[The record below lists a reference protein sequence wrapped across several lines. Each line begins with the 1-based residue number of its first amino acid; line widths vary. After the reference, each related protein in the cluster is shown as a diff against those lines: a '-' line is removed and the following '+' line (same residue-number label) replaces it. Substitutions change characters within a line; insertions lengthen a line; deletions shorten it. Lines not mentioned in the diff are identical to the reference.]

1 MALQNRKPPSPHDIA
16 GSDEESK
23 APKIVVPGGEPD
35 FGVYGYYKEETQ
47 YYWPGYNDIFHE
59 FSDPESSTNAGRRQN
74 NTPMEYRRVTTR
86 EEHDRLLLRMH
97 NAEKRVTAAKA
108 REMDGDAN
116 VYTG

>member
-1 MALQNRKPPSPHDIA
+1 MTFTKKATKDPHDVA
-16 GSDEESK
+16 GSGEESTEK
-23 APKIVVPGGEPD
+23 KIVVPGGDPD
-35 FGVYGYYKEETQ
+35 YGVYGYYKEETQ

-108 REMDGDAN
+108 KEMDGNAN